1 MTTTQA
7 PQVRMQDRPDL
18 GAWWRRWGGTVV
30 AAAVVAAFLLVTRAQ
45 GYSQGN
51 PDGSYTTV
59 GIVALLPGVRLLLVV
74 AGTVSVLSVL
84 LSRVWPLRATALALA
99 PFGVVPWTQWFVWG
113 WLLALLAIMVLVAAR
128 RPVQALAPYAAALGV
143 AGWFCGSS
151 AAAQTP
157 IGAVTAGGS
166 GAEYEVLTLV
176 LYAFW
181 FTATLAVAIAV
192 GAAGRSRQQQR
203 AAVVQERR
211 ARDVEQLVQE
221 RARMARDLHDVVAH
235 HVSLIAVRAESA
247 PYQHPDLDPAARQV
261 LVEIADDARAA
272 LGELRQALSVLR
284 RTDADPGELAPQP
297 DASAVD
303 GLLATAVSAGQRVD
317 VVGSWQGVP
326 AGPGYV
332 LYRAVQEGLT
342 NARRHAPAATV
353 RVERTQDDGRVG
365 FTMTNDAPGATAV
378 VVGRGLL
385 GMRERVEALGGR
397 VEATATGERFV
408 LTVDLPEQAAP

>member
-7 PQVRMQDRPDL
+7 PQVRTQDRPDL

-30 AAAVVAAFLLVTRAQ
+30 AAAVVAAFLLVTPVT
-45 GYSQGN
+45 GYFSS
-51 PDGSYTTV
+51 DGTGATTYVGADPSY
-59 GIVALLPGVRLLLVV
+59 PGVRMLVVV
-74 AGTVSVLSVL
+74 AGLTSVAAVL
-84 LSRVWPLRATALALA
+84 LARVWPVRATLLALA
-99 PFGVVPWTQWFVWG
+99 PFAPVVWTRWFVWG
-113 WLLALLAIMVLVAAR
+113 WLLALLAIVVLTAVR
-128 RPVQALAPYAAALGV
+128 RPVRALVPFAAATAV
-143 AGWFCGSS
+143 AAWYCGTEIP
-151 AAAQTP
+151 ALTP
-157 IGAVTAGGS
+157 IGPVTS
-166 GAEYEVLTLV
+166 GTGTEYEAEGLALYVGAFVVVYLV
-176 LYAFW
+176 
-181 FTATLAVAIAV
+181 AVAV
-192 GAAGRSRQQQR
+192 GAAARVRQR
-203 AAVVQERR
+203 ERDAEVQERR

-247 PYQHPDLDPAARQV
+247 PYQHADLDPAARQV

-284 RTDADPGELAPQP
+284 RTDADPAELAPQP

-303 GLLATAVSAGQRVD
+303 GLLAAAVSAGQRVD

-353 RVERTQDDGRVG
+353 RLERTQDDGRVG

-378 VVGRGLL
+378 VIGRGLL

-397 VEATATGERFV
+397 VEAAAAGDRFV

>member
-1 MTTTQA
+1 MRT
-7 PQVRMQDRPDL
+7 QDRPDL
-18 GAWWRRWGGTVV
+18 GSWWRRWGGTVV
-30 AAAVVAAFLLVTRAQ
+30 AATVVAAFLLATPPVGTVTVEEY
-45 GYSQGN
+45 GGLYVSFGSPLVSQ
-51 PDGSYTTV
+51 Y
-59 GIVALLPGVRLLLVV
+59 AV
-74 AGTVSVLSVL
+74 AGLVSVGAVVL
-84 LSRVWPLRATALALA
+84 ARVWPVRATALALT
-99 PFGVVPWTQWFVWG
+99 PFLIVPWTGWFAWG
-113 WLLALLAIMVLVAAR
+113 WLLALVAVTVVVAVRRPWAAAVPYVAAVLVAAWYC
-128 RPVQALAPYAAALGV
+128 AGTSAAL
-143 AGWFCGSS
+143 
-151 AAAQTP
+151 TP
-157 IGAVTAGGS
+157 IGAVTAGSRPG
-166 GAEYEVLTLV
+166 YQTVTLG
-176 LYAFW
+176 LYAFC
-181 FTATLAVAIAV
+181 FTAALVVAIAV

-203 AAVVQERR
+203 AAALQERR

-247 PYQHPDLDPAARQV
+247 PYQHADLDPAARQV

-303 GLLATAVSAGQRVD
+303 GLLAAAVSAGQRVD

-353 RVERTQDDGRVG
+353 RLERTQDDGRVG

-397 VEATATGERFV
+397 VEAAAAGDRFV

>member
-1 MTTTQA
+1 MRT
-7 PQVRMQDRPDL
+7 QDRSDV
-18 GAWWRRWGGTVV
+18 GTWWRRWGGTVV
-30 AAAVVAAFLLVTRAQ
+30 AAAVVAAFLLVTPVT
-45 GYSQGN
+45 GYYVD
-51 PDGSYTTV
+51 DGAGTTYV
-59 GIVALLPGVRLLLVV
+59 GAMAYPGVPMLVVV
-74 AGTVSVLSVL
+74 AGIASVAAVL
-84 LSRVWPLRATALALA
+84 LARVWPVRATLLALA
-99 PFGVVPWTQWFVWG
+99 PFTPVVWTRWFVWG
-113 WLLALLAIMVLVAAR
+113 WLLALLAIVVLTAVRHPVRALVPFTAATAVAAWYCGTEI
-128 RPVQALAPYAAALGV
+128 PAL
-143 AGWFCGSS
+143 
-151 AAAQTP
+151 TP
-157 IGAVTAGGS
+157 IGPVTS
-166 GAEYEVLTLV
+166 GTGTEYETEGLA
-176 LYAFW
+176 LYAGAFVVVY
-181 FTATLAVAIAV
+181 LVAVAV
-192 GAAGRSRQQQR
+192 GAAARVRR
-203 AAVVQERR
+203 RERDAEVQERR

-342 NARRHAPAATV
+342 NARRHAPAAAV
-353 RVERTQDDGRVG
+353 RLERTQDDGRVG
-365 FTMTNDAPGATAV
+365 FTMTNDAPAATAV

-397 VEATATGERFV
+397 VDATLTGGRFV
-408 LTVDLPEQAAP
+408 LTVDLPEQDAP